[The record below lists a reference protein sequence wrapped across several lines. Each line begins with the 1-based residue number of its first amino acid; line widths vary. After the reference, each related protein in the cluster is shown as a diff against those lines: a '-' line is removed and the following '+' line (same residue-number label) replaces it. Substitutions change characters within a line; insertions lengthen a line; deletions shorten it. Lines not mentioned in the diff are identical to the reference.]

1 MLLIKNGRV
10 LDPVRKTDAALD
22 VLLDGEKIV
31 EIAQPGKISSNGFEV
46 FDASGLVVAPGFID
60 LHAHLR
66 EPGQESSETIET
78 GTRAAARG
86 GFTAVCCMPNTKPVN
101 DSASVTGF
109 ILERAKT
116 SASVRVWPIGAA
128 SVGSK
133 GEAIAEIAAMKQAG
147 IVAVSDDGKPIATAK
162 LARQVM
168 DYCRSLDIPVIE
180 HAEDVSLA
188 AGAVMREG
196 VTSTR
201 LGLAGMPAAAESVC
215 VARDVQLVELTGA
228 RLHIAHLSARGSLEE
243 VRAAKQRGL
252 RVTCEVTPHH
262 FTLIDEDV
270 QYDSRYKMNPPL
282 AAREDREALLAG
294 LADGTVDAI
303 ATDHAPHEPAL
314 KDVEFDRAPFGITGF
329 ETALALALEQLVHT
343 GRIPLL
349 RVVELF
355 TSGPARVLGLE
366 RTIAPGQPADL
377 TIFSLD
383 RPWTYHAAQSA
394 SKSRNS
400 PFDGRAFKGGPVATM
415 VSGRIVHQP

>member
-1 MLLIKNGRV
+1 MLLVRNGRV
-10 LDPVRKTDAALD
+10 VDPARKTDAALD
-22 VLLDGEKIV
+22 VLLDGDR
-31 EIAQPGKISSNGFEV
+31 IAEVAPAGKTSARDAEV
-46 FDASGLVVAPGFID
+46 FDAAGLIVAPGFID

-66 EPGQESSETIET
+66 EPGQESSETIES

-101 DSASVTGF
+101 DSASVTRF
-109 ILERAKT
+109 ILDRAK
-116 SASVRVWPIGAA
+116 AGGSVRVWPIGAA

-201 LGLAGMPAAAESVC
+201 MGLAGMPAAAESVC
-215 VARDVQLVELTGA
+215 VARDVQLAELTGA
-228 RLHIAHLSARGSLEE
+228 RLHVAHLSARGSLEQ
-243 VRAAKQRGL
+243 VRWAKSRGL

-270 QYDSRYKMNPPL
+270 QYDSRYKMNPPRAAPEGRGAL
-282 AAREDREALLAG
+282 AAR
-294 LADGTVDAI
+294 
-303 ATDHAPHEPAL
+303 
-314 KDVEFDRAPFGITGF
+314 
-329 ETALALALEQLVHT
+329 
-343 GRIPLL
+343 
-349 RVVELF
+349 
-355 TSGPARVLGLE
+355 LG
-366 RTIAPGQPADL
+366 
-377 TIFSLD
+377 
-383 RPWTYHAAQSA
+383 
-394 SKSRNS
+394 
-400 PFDGRAFKGGPVATM
+400 
-415 VSGRIVHQP
+415 